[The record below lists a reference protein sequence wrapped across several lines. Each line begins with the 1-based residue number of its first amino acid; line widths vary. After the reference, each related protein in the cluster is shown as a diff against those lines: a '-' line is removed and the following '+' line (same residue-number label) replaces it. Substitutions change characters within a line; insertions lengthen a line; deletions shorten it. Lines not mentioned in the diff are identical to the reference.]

1 MDGQSS
7 LILTGAQVR
16 GHLGA
21 FLLNLQSFLL
31 PPTPLSSHVVAYQ
44 DSVERWRGTRARP
57 APPGHYQPHLLPLHL
72 TRLSE
77 IARSA
82 VTNGTFSGIK
92 NQVEGSH
99 WYFSTYFTQFVS
111 TR

>member
-21 FLLNLQSFLL
+21 FLLNLQSFFH
-31 PPTPLSSHVVAYQ
+31 PPPHVVAYQ
-44 DSVERWRGTRARP
+44 DSVERWRGTGARP

-72 TRLSE
+72 THVCL
-77 IARSA
+77 RSLA
-82 VTNGTFSGIK
+82 LL
-92 NQVEGSH
+92 
-99 WYFSTYFTQFVS
+99 
-111 TR
+111 